1 VVTGIILVMLFS
13 VECVFA
19 QHRNRKNKKES
30 AQKLQSRLGLTNQ
43 QMQELSPVIQQE
55 IKKLQ
60 SVYASYNDQEDEEF
74 MLGWSTPDLW
84 LKLKNDRRDME
95 AAMKGSFTA
104 AQAEAMHKTCSK
116 MENEMLSMLLDDQ
129 IALLSDELELRPEQ
143 SDQISAIITRSNKK
157 KQDLL
162 SVPAAQFSG
171 GMFQEKVNA
180 ISVETEN
187 QIAKVLTPEQQ
198 SDYRDLKKRADS
210 KRLRFWAVVPSRAD
224 SPTQG
229 SDVAGGGT
237 TSQAANG
244 QTKKGGEFVI
254 APIPVINPTLENGLA
269 IGAGYI
275 FQLDKDAASVSPP
288 SVVGGVYFRTSNGTS
303 GFVGAGLLHLKEDR
317 FRVLLA
323 AGKADIN
330 INFFGVGTAAG
341 DSGVSIP
348 LTLKSKFM
356 LLEGLVRLHG
366 KWYLGPRYHILK
378 MNASINSQSDESSG
392 SSGPVIPPL
401 DVNLRTAA
409 IGPHLKYDG
418 SNDQF
423 YPTAGSIFD
432 VKTSFYGA
440 AVGGNRTYQ
449 AYELSYNKYMSLSK
463 KQVLA
468 MRLAGCSEYGKP
480 PFYDLCT
487 LGLRGYEAGQ
497 YLDRNMIS
505 GQVEF
510 RQDLFWRL
518 GVVGFAGVGSV
529 ARELDRFAG
538 EKALPS
544 GGAGLRLRLTKRNH
558 VNLRAD
564 YAWGR
569 NSSGLYLGVTE
580 AF

>member
-1 VVTGIILVMLFS
+1 VMIGILLAMLFS
-13 VECVFA
+13 VICALA
-19 QHRNRKNKKES
+19 QPRRNKSKKEA
-30 AQKLQSRLGLTNQ
+30 AQKLQSRFGLTNQ

-60 SVYASYNDQEDEEF
+60 NVYAAYNDQDDEEF
-74 MLGWSTPDLW
+74 MLGWSDPGLW
-84 LKLKNDRRDME
+84 LKLKNDRKEME
-95 AAMKGSFTA
+95 AGMKGSFTPT
-104 AQAEAMHKTCSK
+104 QAEAMHKTCSK

-129 IALLSDELELRPEQ
+129 IALLSDQLELRPEQ
-143 SDQISAIITRSNKK
+143 SDQVSAIIARSNKK

-162 SVPAAQFSG
+162 SVSTAQSG
-171 GMFQEKVNA
+171 AGAFQERVNA
-180 ISVETEN
+180 ISVDAEN
-187 QIAKVLTPEQQ
+187 QLAKVLTPEQQ
-198 SDYRDLKKRADS
+198 TDYQDLKRRADS
-210 KRLRFWAVVPSRAD
+210 KRLRFWAAVPSGGD

-229 SDVAGGGT
+229 ADVAGSGT
-237 TSQAANG
+237 PSPAANG
-244 QTKKGGEFVI
+244 QGKKGGEFVI

-269 IGAGYI
+269 IGGGYI
-275 FQLDKDAASVSPP
+275 FQLDKNDRVSRP
-288 SVVGGVYFRTSNGTS
+288 SVVGGLYFRTSNGST
-303 GFVGAGLLHLKEDR
+303 GLFGGGLLHLKEDR
-317 FRVLLA
+317 FRVSFA

-330 INFFGVGTAAG
+330 INFFGIGTAAG
-341 DSGVSIP
+341 DSGLSIP
-348 LTLKSKFM
+348 LTLKSKVL

-378 MNASINSQSDESSG
+378 MTASINSERADVSG
-392 SSGPVIPPL
+392 NASPVIPPL
-401 DVNLRTAA
+401 DVKLRTAA

-423 YPTAGSIFD
+423 YPTAGTIFD
-432 VKTSFYGA
+432 LKTSFYGSL
-440 AVGGNRTYQ
+440 VGGNRTYQ
-449 AYELSYNKYMSLSK
+449 AYELSYNKYTSLSK

-468 MRLAGCSEYGKP
+468 LRLAGCSEYGKP

-505 GQVEF
+505 GQIEF

-518 GVVGFAGVGSV
+518 GIVGFAGVGSV
-529 ARELDRFAG
+529 ARELDRFAS

-544 GGAGLRLRLTKRNH
+544 GGGGIRLRLTKRNH